1 MTADI
6 QSWLDAQKLTDQQ
19 RSSVESEDR
28 RLFIAAG
35 AGTGKTKTITTK
47 VAYLMLKRNALAFN
61 QISDLL
67 AITFT
72 RKAAG
77 ELSSRL
83 RRVLKENGRPD
94 EAQKV
99 DSAWVSTIH
108 GMCARIL
115 RDSALEIGTDPKFS
129 ICTDDT
135 VASLQAQAI
144 NQVLST
150 AKGKYEPLFREYKVD
165 NGYYDSFSVTGISG
179 EMLRKRSLAINAA
192 EHPMDLGPKPKTAV
206 DILEEAIAVL
216 DETLC
221 ALKAETKPTGATLL
235 TIDFA
240 EESLAA
246 VKAGLQEVRK
256 EPSEAERLKKAADF
270 MAIALKSD
278 NFATRQKA
286 KTQTKACKN
295 KMWDLSYEL
304 QLAVAYPLIDL
315 FADLADEIIA
325 RYQKLKRERGEMDND
340 DLLAALYKAFSEH
353 PQLVKKYAKTF
364 KLMLIDEFQDTDQI
378 QTAIA
383 KMLSQASDVNSLVTV
398 GDAQQSI
405 YRFRGADVNLFRRY
419 QEEIDESEQRT
430 MSTNFRS
437 HEDILDY
444 VNTIFGTDS
453 VFNKDGR
460 YIKLESPESSKAGN
474 GKLGSE
480 PRVSLLLTC
489 TSSGTK
495 GASADSMARLEALR
509 IAVAFDHYRKMGYQP
524 RDMAL
529 LLRTLSRVEEYTDI
543 LREIGFDAVITGG
556 TIFWKQYEPALMRHI
571 LRFMANPNNDEASY
585 FVLSSP
591 MLDLEPRDLA
601 VLAQWKKS
609 ARGTVYRPS
618 LYASLVSK
626 DAFDDLG
633 DRAKRAIKLLE
644 NLLHDGSEKPS
655 QAIRRFADESG
666 YLARLSAEGMAGTQK
681 AANFMKALR
690 FVEEIEEDSSA
701 SRSTV
706 AWRYSEL
713 MKSEPKHGP
722 GVLST
727 EDPNAIQVM
736 TIHASKGLEFPIVAL
751 GGFDSSEKADDKF
764 MFEDFG
770 DKDFVSL
777 KGDKIA
783 KQWKGCEPAKDYV
796 PAGIRIKDVAPIA
809 KQLVPQQTN
818 RLRYHLYLQAAILNE
833 EKEEKRRL
841 FYVGATRAR
850 DALVLAIQP
859 PTTEKGIKANTTIR
873 EDMAEMFSGGIFPT
887 ENGLYDLD
895 DGGKL
900 DYRLIQVED
909 TGHAEDLFEEI
920 YEEHFGEE
928 RESEK
933 RLAKSPLPQG
943 HLNPSVDRA
952 LENADYHEFSYSTLP
967 EYNGKDSTRLK
978 EEMLTGK
985 KSKRG
990 PKSREERDKI
1000 RSTAL
1005 ALGKALHAYME
1016 YQVLTGGF
1024 FSDQDAE
1031 DDAKIEQIA
1040 AQFELAPKE
1049 QKRLRNAIEA
1059 WSSSDLARKAR
1070 SFAHVDTEVPFY
1082 IRFTDEEDGAE
1093 GHKPIYFTG
1102 EIDLLCHNDSDDDP
1116 HAFIVDY
1123 KTGGE
1128 QEDSETYLKSKH
1140 RLQAHCYA
1148 YAAFVRGFKSVD
1160 VEFACMEHEA
1170 EDGDLLSISYH
1181 FEEDDIELVK
1191 AVIYHK
1197 WKEQNDLRQSKSS
1210 STTSSGAATGE
1221 NPVQA
1226 AVPAG
1231 ISNPGP
1237 TREKQG
1243 KQDEETSA
1251 TASDRIILALE
1262 ADFEDSEKEEVSEA
1276 IERID
1281 RDELTPDEDQLLDD
1295 IADASERF
1303 AGCLASAEVTF
1314 EDAEGGTSLA
1324 MLCWQDEKVALLSN
1338 EDLLGFEECF
1348 GAFDGIEGWI
1358 ILKANEVTLGQVVE
1372 AVRGKNEKA

>member
-1 MTADI
+1 
-6 QSWLDAQKLTDQQ
+6 
-19 RSSVESEDR
+19 
-28 RLFIAAG
+28 
-35 AGTGKTKTITTK
+35 
-47 VAYLMLKRNALAFN
+47 
-61 QISDLL
+61 
-67 AITFT
+67 
-72 RKAAG
+72 
-77 ELSSRL
+77 L

-115 RDSALEIGTDPKFS
+115 RDSALEIGTDPKFN

-150 AKGKYEPLFREYKVD
+150 AGGKYEPLFREYKVD
-165 NGYYDSFSVTGISG
+165 SRGYDSFSVTGISG

-206 DILEEAIAVL
+206 DILEEAIGIL

-221 ALKAETKPTGATLL
+221 ALKAEAKPTGATLL

-240 EESLAA
+240 EESLEA

-256 EPSEAERLKKAADF
+256 EPSEAERLRQAAD
-270 MAIALKSD
+270 I
-278 NFATRQKA
+278 
-286 KTQTKACKN
+286 
-295 KMWDLSYEL
+295 
-304 QLAVAYPLIDL
+304 
-315 FADLADEIIA
+315 
-325 RYQKLKRERGEMDND
+325 
-340 DLLAALYKAFSEH
+340 
-353 PQLVKKYAKTF
+353 
-364 KLMLIDEFQDTDQI
+364 
-378 QTAIA
+378 
-383 KMLSQASDVNSLVTV
+383 
-398 GDAQQSI
+398 
-405 YRFRGADVNLFRRY
+405 
-419 QEEIDESEQRT
+419 
-430 MSTNFRS
+430 
-437 HEDILDY
+437 
-444 VNTIFGTDS
+444 
-453 VFNKDGR
+453 
-460 YIKLESPESSKAGN
+460 
-474 GKLGSE
+474 
-480 PRVSLLLTC
+480 
-489 TSSGTK
+489 
-495 GASADSMARLEALR
+495 MARLEALR

-529 LLRTLSRVEEYTDI
+529 LLRTLNRVEEYTDI

-571 LRFMANPNNDEASY
+571 LRFMANPNNDEATY

-626 DAFDDLG
+626 ETFDDLG
-633 DRAKRAIKLLE
+633 DRAKRAIRLLE
-644 NLLHDGSEKPS
+644 SLLHDGSEKPS

-666 YLARLSAEGMAGTQK
+666 YLARLSEEGMAGAQK

-751 GGFDSSEKADDKF
+751 GGFDSPAKADDKF

-770 DKDFVSL
+770 DRDYVSL

-783 KQWKGCEPAKDYV
+783 KRWKGCKPATDYV
-796 PAGIRIKDVAPIA
+796 PAGIRINDVASVA
-809 KQLVPQQTN
+809 KDLVPQQTN

-833 EKEEKRRL
+833 EQEEKRRL

-859 PTTEKGIKANTTIR
+859 PATEKGINADSIIR
-873 EDMAEMFSGGIFPT
+873 KDMAEMFPGSTFPT
-887 ENGLYDLD
+887 EDGLYDLN

-900 DYRLIQVED
+900 DYRLIRVED
-909 TGHAEDLFEEI
+909 TRHAQDLYSAI

-928 RESEK
+928 PEQERE
-933 RLAKSPLPQG
+933 LAASRLPQG

-967 EYNGKDSTRLK
+967 EYNGKDSTRIK
-978 EEMLTGK
+978 NEMLTGK

-990 PKSREERDKI
+990 PRSREEMDEI

-1016 YQVLTGGF
+1016 YQVLTGK
-1024 FSDQDAE
+1024 SLADRDAA
-1031 DDAKIEQIA
+1031 DDGKINQIA

-1049 QKRLRNAIEA
+1049 QKRLRKAIEA
-1059 WSSSDLARKAR
+1059 WNSSDLARR
-1070 SFAHVDTEVPFY
+1070 TQSFAHVDTEVPFY
-1082 IRFTDEEDGAE
+1082 IRFADEAEGAE

-1102 EIDLLCHNDSDDDP
+1102 EIDLLCYNDIDDDP

-1128 QEDSETYLKSKH
+1128 QEDTETYLKSKH

-1148 YAAFVRGFKSVD
+1148 YAAFKRGFKSVD
-1160 VEFACMEHEA
+1160 IEFACMEHEA
-1170 EDGDLLSISYH
+1170 ENGDLLSVSYH
-1181 FEEDDIELVK
+1181 FEEEDIELVK
-1191 AVIYHK
+1191 AVIYHT
-1197 WKEQNDLRQSKSS
+1197 WKEQNDSKQSKN
-1210 STTSSGAATGE
+1210 GRAASDAANAEKG
-1221 NPVQA
+1221 QA
-1226 AVPAG
+1226 QADPQAGCAPA
-1231 ISNPGP
+1231 SAF
-1237 TREKQG
+1237 EKQ
-1243 KQDEETSA
+1243 
-1251 TASDRIILALE
+1251 SDQCDGYNAPESNRIILALE
-1262 ADFEDSEKEEVSEA
+1262 ADFEDAETEGVAEA

-1303 AGCLASAEVTF
+1303 EGSLASAEVTF
-1314 EDAEGGTSLA
+1314 EDAEGGASLA
-1324 MLCWQDEKVALLSN
+1324 MLCWQDERVLLLSN

-1348 GAFDGIEGWI
+1348 GDFDGIEGWT
-1358 ILKANEVTLGQVVE
+1358 ILRANEVTLEQVIE
-1372 AVRGKNEKA
+1372 AVRGERR